1 MRLDITVTRKES
13 VMQIIELKQK
23 LQTELKNFDET
34 KPSSIFF
41 IDYGQPS
48 EMSCKLAP
56 SENDRIFISIVHK
69 QHKES
74 THKTCGNIDITYT
87 VWADECDMPASYH
100 ALAVLYKNER
110 TIDKNDDIVET
121 MSQMIQEI
129 FDVVE
134 QED

>member
-1 MRLDITVTRKES
+1 
-13 VMQIIELKQK
+13 MQIIDLEQK

-34 KPSSIFF
+34 KPTSIFF

-56 SENDRIFISIVHK
+56 SESDTIFISIVHR

-74 THKTCGNIDITYT
+74 AHKTCGDIDVTYT

-100 ALAVLYKNER
+100 ALAAFYKNEQV
-110 TIDKNDDIVET
+110 IDKNDDLVET
-121 MSQMIQEI
+121 MSQMIKEI
-129 FDVVE
+129 FDAVE
-134 QED
+134 QDN

>member
-1 MRLDITVTRKES
+1 
-13 VMQIIELKQK
+13 MQIIDLEQK

-41 IDYGQPS
+41 IDYGQHS

-74 THKTCGNIDITYT
+74 AHKTCGNIDITYT

-129 FDVVE
+129 FDVME

>member
-1 MRLDITVTRKES
+1 
-13 VMQIIELKQK
+13 MQIIELKQK

-41 IDYGQPS
+41 IDYGQLS

-74 THKTCGNIDITYT
+74 AHKTCGNIDITYT